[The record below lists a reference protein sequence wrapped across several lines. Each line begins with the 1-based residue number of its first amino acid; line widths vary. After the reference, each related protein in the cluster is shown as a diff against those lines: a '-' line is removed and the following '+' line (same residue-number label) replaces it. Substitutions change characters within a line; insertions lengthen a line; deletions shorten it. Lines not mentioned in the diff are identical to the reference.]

1 MRRMHHMAICS
12 EGAYYLVVMAFI
24 LTAALIRQI
33 NLLMVLYGLL
43 AGPLLISWWLVRRQ
57 VNRVEVLRHAPKT
70 AVVGEPFSVE
80 IELQNKRKRGSS
92 FALTVRD
99 ELQRRGP
106 REKAKNPST
115 DVYCSY
121 LPAAVSQRIAYHGRL
136 ARRGA
141 YDFQPLRLSSRFPMG
156 LLRTALRFDI
166 PQRMIVLPRQ
176 GNLTSAWQRLLRADA
191 GDAPGGK
198 RQTGLQEGDFY
209 GLRDWRPGDPRNRI
223 HWRTSAR
230 RGSLTVR
237 QYERRRRSDL
247 FLVIELT
254 EPEKPTDADRARTE
268 SVVSFAATV
277 LAEACRDGGRQV
289 RVELI
294 AKRSRKLNG
303 AASPRLLDE
312 ALTMLATAE
321 PTTDDLLPEVLAGAL
336 AEQHPQTACVI
347 AGTAQAD
354 VFDEVRF
361 AALWQRSD
369 LQLWPSRLVCLSPAD
384 ARWNEVFQESVA

>member
-1 MRRMHHMAICS
+1 MRRMHHMSICS

-70 AVVGEPFSVE
+70 AVAGEPFAVE

-92 FALTVRD
+92 FALTVHD

-106 REKAKNPST
+106 RNKSKNPTT

-121 LPAAVSQRIAYHGRL
+121 LPGGATQRIAYHGRL
-136 ARRGA
+136 ARRGL

-156 LLRTALRFDI
+156 LLRTALRFDA
-166 PQRMIVLPRQ
+166 PQRMVVLPRQ
-176 GNLTSAWQRLLRADA
+176 GHLTSAWQRLLRADA
-191 GDAPGGK
+191 GDAPGGR
-198 RQTGLQEGDFY
+198 RQIGFEEGDFY

-247 FLVIELT
+247 LLIIELI
-254 EPEKPTDADRARTE
+254 EPEKPSEADRARTE
-268 SVVSFAATV
+268 SVVSFAATA
-277 LAEACRDGGRQV
+277 LAEACRDGGRNV
-289 RVELI
+289 RFELI

-312 ALTMLATAE
+312 ALGMLATAE
-321 PTTDDLLPEVLAGAL
+321 PTTDDLLPEVLVDTL
-336 AEQHPQTACVI
+336 AELHPQTACVI
-347 AGTAQAD
+347 VGTTPAD
-354 VFDEVRF
+354 VFDRVRF
-361 AALWQRSD
+361 APLWQRND
-369 LQLWPSRLVCLSPAD
+369 LQVWPARLVCLNPAET
-384 ARWNEVFQESVA
+384 RWSEIFQEPVA